1 MVSTLAGLQEL
12 NNRIDYESIR
22 LLTIDEPV
30 SREIEAEWSNRIGL
44 GELDAIAIIWSGRNE
59 LVQPLSYKKYSKLD
73 DAEALA
79 SSYGFATRFRQSG
92 GGLVPQGDGILNL
105 SLIWKTKSNIS
116 EISND
121 IYLHLG
127 SIIKKTFSQF
137 GVETFYQEV
146 PRAFCDGRFNLAAIH
161 NDQVKKI
168 VGTAQYWKKYN
179 ETYVVLAHALIL
191 INVNN
196 NKLCD
201 LLNKYEEKLGS
212 DKSYSPDAI
221 VDFCTLFSSENE
233 DFLSKNVIKE
243 LFIKELANQII
254 KIGED

>member
-30 SREIEAEWSNRIGL
+30 SGEIEAEWSNRIGL
-44 GELDAIAIIWSGRNE
+44 GELDAIGIIWSGRNE

-137 GVETFYQEV
+137 GVETF
-146 PRAFCDGRFNLAAIH
+146 
-161 NDQVKKI
+161 
-168 VGTAQYWKKYN
+168 
-179 ETYVVLAHALIL
+179 
-191 INVNN
+191 
-196 NKLCD
+196 
-201 LLNKYEEKLGS
+201 
-212 DKSYSPDAI
+212 
-221 VDFCTLFSSENE
+221 
-233 DFLSKNVIKE
+233 
-243 LFIKELANQII
+243 
-254 KIGED
+254 